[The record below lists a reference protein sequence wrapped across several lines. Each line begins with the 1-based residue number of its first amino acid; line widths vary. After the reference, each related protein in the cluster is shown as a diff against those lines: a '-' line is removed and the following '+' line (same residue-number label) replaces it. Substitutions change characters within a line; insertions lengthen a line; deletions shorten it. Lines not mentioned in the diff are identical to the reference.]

1 VYLFPERSGIDVSPE
16 ELAQLTSID
25 GVRAAKLSGR
35 PNNHFDRYVQLAA
48 PGSLIYSGDDSSYP
62 AVVAAGGAGIVSGVS
77 SAFPE
82 IFGALTRVLKT
93 EDQVAVTEAQ
103 DRVLPV
109 VQVVGPTITRLT
121 YAMATRYAET
131 WNTRMP
137 LPAVSS
143 ETKTL
148 IDALL
153 ATPSTRPSEPTAT
166 AQVG

>member
-82 IFGALTRVLKT
+82 LFGALTRVLKT

-103 DRVLPV
+103 TVCSPWFKSLDRRSP
-109 VQVVGPTITRLT
+109 GSHTRWQPDT
-121 YAMATRYAET
+121 ARRGTHGCHF
-131 WNTRMP
+131 P
-137 LPAVSS
+137 QSAV
-143 ETKTL
+143 
-148 IDALL
+148 
-153 ATPSTRPSEPTAT
+153 R
-166 AQVG
+166 QRR